1 MRVIDL
7 LLARAV
13 LAIIWLVTGIL
24 SLGVFPQ
31 QESLAL
37 LKQAGLH
44 GTDALAALYGAAG
57 LNIVLGI
64 LTLVYPTRM
73 LWRAQAM
80 LVLAYSVI
88 ITFFLPQYWLHP
100 FGPILK
106 NLPVLLLLWL
116 LHQYNEKTS

>member
-1 MRVIDL
+1 MRAIDL

-44 GTDALAALYGAAG
+44 GTDALVALYGAAG
-57 LNIVLGI
+57 LNIVLGV
-64 LTLVYPTRM
+64 LTVVYPTRM
-73 LWRAQAM
+73 LWRVQAM

-88 ITFFLPQYWLHP
+88 ITFSLPQYWLHP
-100 FGPILK
+100 FGAILK

>member
-1 MRVIDL
+1 MRAIDL

-44 GTDALAALYGAAG
+44 GTDALVALYGAAG
-57 LNIVLGI
+57 LNIVLGV
-64 LTLVYPTRM
+64 LTVVYPTRM
-73 LWRAQAM
+73 LWRVQAM

-88 ITFFLPQYWLHP
+88 ITFSLPQYWLHP
-100 FGPILK
+100 FGAILK
-106 NLPVLLLLWL
+106 NLPVLLL
-116 LHQYNEKTS
+116 Y